1 MRFDARTHWVGL
13 ACFLAVAVAGAS
25 SSVWS
30 AVAPTVVIIKTGTP
44 KPFEIA
50 TRAITAALRAT
61 ARQPE
66 ILTFDLE
73 GEEANA
79 AGIFARVQR
88 AKPDLIVTMGS
99 LATKS
104 ALANSTTEPIVFSM
118 VLYPAESGFLD
129 ARARVTGASLDIPV
143 DVQFA
148 YVQRLLPKARRV
160 GVLFHPAETGTV
172 IQAARAAATKRGLTL
187 VAKPITEHDDVVDA
201 METLMEQVDVVWSVA
216 DGYVFTPQATPALIL
231 ASLRRGVPLIGLSSA
246 HVRAGALAAIY
257 CDYDDVGE
265 QTATLV
271 RRVLEGE
278 SPGSLP
284 VTTPRRVG
292 LALNLRTAERLRV
305 TLPPDVAA
313 EAEETVQ

>member
-1 MRFDARTHWVGL
+1 MHSDAGTGWVRIVCSLAIGL
-13 ACFLAVAVAGAS
+13 AGIDS
-25 SSVWS
+25 SAWS
-30 AVAPTVVIIKTGTP
+30 AVAPTVVIIKNGTP
-44 KPFEIA
+44 QPFEIA
-50 TRAITAALRAT
+50 TKAITAALRAT

-73 GEEANA
+73 GDESNA

-104 ALANSTTEPIVFSM
+104 ALAHSTTEPIVFSM
-118 VLYPAESGFLD
+118 VLYPGQSGFLD
-129 ARARVTGASLDIPV
+129 SRARVTGASLDIPV

-148 YVQRLLPKARRV
+148 YVQRLLPSARRV
-160 GVLFHPAETGTV
+160 GVLFNPTETGTV
-172 IQAARAAATKRGLTL
+172 IEAAHAAAEKRGLTL
-187 VAKPITEHDDVVDA
+187 VAKPITERDDVVDA
-201 METLMEQVDVVWSVA
+201 METLMERVDVVWSVA

-231 ASLRRGVPLIGLSSA
+231 ASLRHGVPLIGLSSA

-265 QTATLV
+265 QTSSLV
-271 RRVLEGE
+271 VKVLEGA
-278 SPGSLP
+278 SPGRLP

-292 LALNLRTAERLRV
+292 LALNLRTAARLRV

-313 EAEETVQ
+313 EAEETVR